1 MAALLAAEGRS
12 HPCGNTYCCSLRP
25 VAVIG
30 HLPLLRPSRATV
42 LDRAVNAHLVF
53 LEVVTPLRSHL
64 RGSVGRAAAAV
75 AAVVSLVAVAAPVTA
90 GANQLDNARA
100 EAIALNAKIQAL
112 GYREAALSERY
123 DAERANL
130 VAARAKVATATR
142 SLRAA
147 KASQARTMA
156 LLQQDAV
163 QAYVGGGP
171 QAGLGSV
178 VPTSNVAEAMLGQEM
193 AQTFASD
200 QTDALDGY
208 RAAAANAV
216 TARAQLV
223 AARNLD
229 ARQVARLAA
238 ARDQVQAAQDRLLA
252 TEAQVKGQI
261 ATILAQI
268 RHQQL
273 IAAERAAAAR
283 LARER
288 AAEAA
293 AAAAAAARQAALA
306 RAQAAQVAAERLAAS
321 RQAASRRE
329 AALRASAAVEAQA
342 NAPAVTSSGNLA
354 GNAAPAVTV
363 PAATVPTTAPI
374 PQIPGVSPAASIA
387 VQAAL
392 SRVGDPYVWGASG
405 PGAFDCSGLV
415 MWAYAQAGVSL
426 PHFSGAQY
434 AMTAHIPMSDLQPG
448 DLVFPADPGQHV
460 AMYIGNGEIVQAP
473 YTGADVQVVPLS
485 SFFVLAS
492 RVG

>member
-1 MAALLAAEGRS
+1 
-12 HPCGNTYCCSLRP
+12 
-25 VAVIG
+25 
-30 HLPLLRPSRATV
+30 
-42 LDRAVNAHLVF
+42 
-53 LEVVTPLRSHL
+53 
-64 RGSVGRAAAAV
+64 V
-75 AAVVSLVAVAAPVTA
+75 AAVTSLVAVAAPATA
-90 GANQLDNARA
+90 GANQLGNARA
-100 EAIALNAKIQAL
+100 AAIALNAKIQAL
-112 GYREAALSERY
+112 GYREAALSESY
-123 DAERANL
+123 DAERAN
-130 VAARAKVATATR
+130 VAAARAKVATATR
-142 SLRAA
+142 KLRAA
-147 KASQARTMA
+147 EAAQVRTMA

-208 RAAAANAV
+208 RAAAANEV

-223 AARNLD
+223 VARNAD
-229 ARQVARLAA
+229 VRQLARLAT
-238 ARDQVQAAQDRLLA
+238 ARNQVQAAQDRLIA
-252 TEAQVKGQI
+252 TEARVKGQI

-268 RHQQL
+268 RQQQL

-293 AAAAAAARQAALA
+293 AAAAAARQAALA
-306 RAQAAQVAAERLAAS
+306 RARAAQVAAEHLAAARLAADL
-321 RQAASRRE
+321 AAAKRAAGRRE
-329 AALRASAAVEAQA
+329 AALRASAAVEAPA
-342 NAPAVTSSGNLA
+342 NAPAVTSSANLA
-354 GNAAPAVTV
+354 GNTASAVTPPV
-363 PAATVPTTAPI
+363 ATVPTTAPA

-434 AMTAHIPMSDLQPG
+434 AMTTHIPMADLQPG

-473 YTGADVQVVPLS
+473 YTGADVQVVPMS